1 MKLMDSRGMPVSTS
15 NQAALEK
22 YELAVAQTLGYFGN
36 PLATLDEALA
46 EDADFA
52 AAHAPRADLAVMSSE
67 QGALPLIQGSVA
79 AFDRLG
85 DRATDRER
93 AHVGAAEAWA
103 QGRFQRAAELYGAIA
118 VEHPRDLIAIQ
129 SAHVID
135 FNLGDSILLRDH
147 VAQALPYWNDE
158 VPGYGYLLGMYAFG
172 LEETVNFA
180 RAEDVGRHALSLN
193 PRDAWAVHAVQHVFE
208 MQGRIHDG
216 VEWLNATSPN
226 WSDTALAFHNWWH
239 LALHQLELGD
249 IPSALG
255 IYDRLVH
262 PKESSVAL
270 ELIDASQL
278 LARIALRGGA
288 VGTRWAELADCWS
301 RTAEGGFYVFN
312 DLHALLAYAFAGR
325 EQDTRRMLSA
335 LERSAAGGGTNAE
348 NLRAVGMPIA
358 LAIIAM
364 AAGRPAEALEQLM
377 PVRSRAYRIGGS
389 HAQRDLVQLTVIGA
403 ALAAGNGRVARALAA
418 ERTGQKP
425 TSPHNWRLTA
435 RALEAQGAALEAR
448 KASDHAE
455 LRRRAQFRRSAA

>member
-1 MKLMDSRGMPVSTS
+1 MKLMDSRGLPVSTS
-15 NQAALEK
+15 SHAALEK
-22 YELAVAQTLGYFGN
+22 YELAAGQTLGYFGN
-36 PLATLDEALA
+36 PLAALDEALA
-46 EDADFA
+46 EDPDFA
-52 AAHAPRADLAVMSSE
+52 AAHMLRADLAVMSSE
-67 QGALPLIQGSVA
+67 QGALPLIQESVA
-79 AFDRLG
+79 AIARLG
-85 DRATDRER
+85 DRATARER

-103 QGRFQRAAELYGAIA
+103 QGRFERAAHRYGAIA
-118 VEHPRDLIAIQ
+118 IEHPRDLLAIQ
-129 SAHVID
+129 CAHVID

-172 LEETVNFA
+172 LEETANFA

-193 PRDAWAVHAVQHVFE
+193 PRDPWAVHAVQHVFE

-216 VEWLNATSPN
+216 IEWLNATSPN
-226 WSDTALAFHNWWH
+226 WADTALAFHNWWH

-249 IPSALG
+249 IPAALG

-262 PKESSVAL
+262 PKETTVAL
-270 ELIDASQL
+270 ELVDASQL
-278 LARIALRGGA
+278 LARIALRGGS

-325 EQDTRRMLSA
+325 EQDTRRLMAA
-335 LERSAAGGGTNAE
+335 LERAAAGSGTNAE
-348 NLRAVGMPIA
+348 NLRAVGLPIA
-358 LAIIAM
+358 LAIVAM
-364 AAGRPAEALEQLM
+364 AAGRPGDALEQLM
-377 PVRSRAYRIGGS
+377 PVRSRACRIGGS

-418 ERTGQKP
+418 ERTGQNP
-425 TSPHNWRLTA
+425 ASPHNWRLTA
-435 RALEAQGAALEAR
+435 RALEAPGAAFEAR